1 MAGFRF
7 DPAARYRMP
16 VMFGPTA
23 GPRQGPQG
31 QTFDSSDAPFT
42 VMGVRFLSDR
52 AALEALLPQGF
63 ELNGEPVVT
72 VEHTILHDLQWLAG
86 RSYSMLGV
94 KLPVT
99 FTGADETL
107 TGALLTVLWENRP
120 EPILSG
126 REELGF
132 NKLFADL
139 PEPQIVGTSRRC
151 RASWDGHGFFE
162 MALTGLRSA
171 SPPKA
176 APSDGTLHY
185 AYMPPMGQEGTH
197 ESRTRVML
205 SPNPPV
211 TPSRIVSYEAG
222 EAELSFTRSSFE
234 QLPTMFHIVNALADL
249 PVLEMRGGFTLRGLG
264 KSDLREQRM
273 VRQKLFAE

>member
-1 MAGFRF
+1 MGSFRF

-23 GPRQGPQG
+23 GPRQGPNG
-31 QTFDSSDAPFT
+31 ETYDSTDAPFT
-42 VMGVRFLSDR
+42 VMGARFLSDR

-120 EPILSG
+120 EPIQSG

-132 NKLFADL
+132 NKLFAAL

-162 MALTGLRSA
+162 MALTGLRPA

-211 TPSRIVSYEAG
+211 TPSRIVSYEVG
-222 EAELSFTRSSFE
+222 EAELTFARSSFE

-273 VRQKLFAE
+273 VRQKPFAE